1 METFLVI
8 WENFKTIIPEV
19 PNREDLPD
27 SDSDSSSDAE
37 WTVEHFAH
45 CEINQYVW
53 TLKIKI
59 IVNISIYLDIV
70 QLF

>member
-1 METFLVI
+1 LYLILILDWVYI
-8 WENFKTIIPEV
+8 HLYIYNPAV

-53 TLKIKI
+53 
-59 IVNISIYLDIV
+59 
-70 QLF
+70 